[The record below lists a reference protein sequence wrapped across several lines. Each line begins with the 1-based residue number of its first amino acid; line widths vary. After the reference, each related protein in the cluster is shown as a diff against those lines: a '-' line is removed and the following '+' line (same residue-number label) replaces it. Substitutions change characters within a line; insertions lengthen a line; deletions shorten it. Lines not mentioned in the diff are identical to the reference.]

1 MENGKKQKKTKK
13 QTKIIIKKTTILFEY
28 YLIADKD
35 TTKDV
40 ELVGFLKDNLCTLQ
54 MPQLRIT

>member
-1 MENGKKQKKTKK
+1 MEKKQKKTKK
-13 QTKIIIKKTTILFEY
+13 IIKKTTILFEY

>member
-1 MENGKKQKKTKK
+1 LEKKQKKNIWRMEKKQKKTKK
-13 QTKIIIKKTTILFEY
+13 LIKKTTILFEY

-54 MPQLRIT
+54 MP

>member
-1 MENGKKQKKTKK
+1 LEKKQKKNIWRMEKKQKKTKK
-13 QTKIIIKKTTILFEY
+13 IIKKTTILFEY

-54 MPQLRIT
+54 MP